1 MATKKHMNYDS
12 DEAMTL
18 RGSKIPKAIM
28 ASEGTRFDSAEDAS
42 VFFARELDHV
52 KAQSY
57 DVEYPELTA
66 LHLFPQSSEADPG
79 AETITY
85 YTYDKTGLAK
95 IIDNYSTDLPR
106 ADVTGKPSF
115 AKIKS
120 IGDSYGYSAQEMR
133 ASRLAGKSLDAR
145 KGESARYQID
155 ALTNKIA
162 WCGDEES
169 GLMGVLSDGQNIP
182 LYTIGANASGKTKW
196 AEKSADEILAD
207 VNGMAK
213 QVAKITKNVERP
225 DTLCVPADVFMD
237 ISTRRI
243 PDTSTTVLAFIQEH
257 APYIKNV
264 VSTAELDADSPET
277 NPYSDISEVED
288 AGFVTSGADADP
300 VGLAASVAFAQSPR
314 PTAVYIAIQQLSEG
328 AVVAGQTIKD
338 TNAAVVQYAGK
349 KEGLTGC
356 AISFKESSRKL
367 SMVLDGPI
375 TGVKNTGLF
384 DMLAALIADGYTA
397 TIEDTVITDGASFK
411 ACPVW
416 NSLKKLDKGGEEQ
429 FTVAV
434 NKTGGTAV
442 LYTVAVSYPDPD
454 APATQ
459 AAEDNEPANTPD
471 SELETPATT
480 IALALATSGWYVLC
494 TAGVDPA
501 KYEEIAAYMETQEKL
516 FCYTELDCFPT
527 PGTVREDDE
536 DLVQPSVGNV
546 YFRTLGVYGRETTDQ
561 ADEDIPPANRYINV
575 AFVAKWLNYESGSE
589 TTAFK
594 QLASV
599 YPSKLTST
607 EMKALAD
614 KSLNY
619 FITVGSK
626 NLSMNGKVIGNEWAD
641 IIRFRDWLKNDMQL
655 RVVNLFVTRPKVPYT
670 DAGISLVQNQMIAS
684 LKSGQ
689 DAGGIAESEFD
700 EDGTEIPGYVTS
712 VPLAASLSASEKASR
727 KLTKCKFKARL
738 AGAIHFAELKG
749 SLTYEL

>member
-1 MATKKHMNYDS
+1 MGRDATKAAGNPWYQARKKAAEYDDRLCSRESAAEQLGMSVSSLADAELGNTKFMPVDKAVLMADRYNAPWLLNHYCLNECPIGCRHSLS
-12 DEAMTL
+12 DEVVGIDRVT
-18 RGSKIPKAIM
+18 
-28 ASEGTRFDSAEDAS
+28 
-42 VFFARELDHV
+42 V
-52 KAQSY
+52 K
-57 DVEYPELTA
+57 L
-66 LHLFPQSSEADPG
+66 L
-79 AETITY
+79 
-85 YTYDKTGLAK
+85 
-95 IIDNYSTDLPR
+95 
-106 ADVTGKPSF
+106 
-115 AKIKS
+115 
-120 IGDSYGYSAQEMR
+120 
-133 ASRLAGKSLDAR
+133 KSLKTEKLGDV
-145 KGESARYQID
+145 KD
-155 ALTNKIA
+155 TLLDIA
-162 WCGDEES
+162 A
-169 GLMGVLSDGQNIP
+169 DG
-182 LYTIGANASGKTKW
+182 
-196 AEKSADEILAD
+196 
-207 VNGMAK
+207 
-213 QVAKITKNVERP
+213 KITEDEK
-225 DTLCVPADVFMD
+225 PALQE
-237 ISTRRI
+237 
-243 PDTSTTVLAFIQEH
+243 VLA
-257 APYIKNV
+257 
-264 VSTAELDADSPET
+264 
-277 NPYSDISEVED
+277 YSDISEVEN

-314 PTAVYIAIQQLSEG
+314 PTAVYIAVQQLSEG

-338 TNAAVVQYAGK
+338 TNAAVAQYAGK

-356 AISFKESSRKL
+356 AISFKESARKL

-397 TIEDTVITDGASFK
+397 TIEDAAITDGASFK

-416 NSLKKLDKGGEEQ
+416 SRLKKMDKGDEEQ
-429 FTVAV
+429 FTVEV
-434 NKTGGTAV
+434 NKAGGTAV
-442 LYTVAVSYPDPD
+442 LYTVAISYPDPD

-471 SELETPATT
+471 TELETPATT
-480 IALALATSGWYVLC
+480 IARALATSGWYVLC

-516 FCYTELDCFPT
+516 FCYTELDCFAA
-527 PGTVREDDE
+527 PGTVRKDGE